1 MIEIKQDTDEQIK
14 KERKK
19 NEETI
24 TKVIKKERPN
34 VSNKNR
40 TVKQK
45 LTDLRKAFY
54 EPKESL
60 L

>member
-40 TVKQK
+40 MVKQK
-45 LTDLRKAFY
+45 LTDFRKAFY